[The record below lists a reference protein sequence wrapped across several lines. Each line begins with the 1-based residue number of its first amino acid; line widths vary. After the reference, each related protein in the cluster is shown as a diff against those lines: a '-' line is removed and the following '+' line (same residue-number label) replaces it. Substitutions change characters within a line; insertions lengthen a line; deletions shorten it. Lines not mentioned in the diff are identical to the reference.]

1 MLVNN
6 QLCIYGKS
14 ALLCQNN
21 GFPYLH
27 FSEKPLCHLAC
38 HPLPCYLR
46 DDENWLK
53 TTKATW
59 SPDGP
64 QFSYEEVDTSLI
76 QPRARRYDVDNT
88 KKTDAGQAAKGA
100 K

>member
-21 GFPYLH
+21 GFPHPH
-27 FSEKPLCHLAC
+27 FSEKPLCHLAS

-46 DDENWLK
+46 DDENWFFFRPSSFLPHAAGSLLPY
-53 TTKATW
+53 TVR
-59 SPDGP
+59 PHC
-64 QFSYEEVDTSLI
+64 EE
-76 QPRARRYDVDNT
+76 Y
-88 KKTDAGQAAKGA
+88 AGL
-100 K
+100 

>member
-46 DDENWLK
+46 DDENWFFFRSSSFL
-53 TTKATW
+53 
-59 SPDGP
+59 
-64 QFSYEEVDTSLI
+64 
-76 QPRARRYDVDNT
+76 PRA
-88 KKTDAGQAAKGA
+88 AGSLLPCTVRPHCEEYAGL
-100 K
+100 

>member
-21 GFPYLH
+21 GFPHLH
-27 FSEKPLCHLAC
+27 FSEKPLCHLAS

-46 DDENWLK
+46 DDENWFFFRPSSFLPHAAGSLLPY
-53 TTKATW
+53 TVR
-59 SPDGP
+59 PHC
-64 QFSYEEVDTSLI
+64 EE
-76 QPRARRYDVDNT
+76 Y
-88 KKTDAGQAAKGA
+88 AGL
-100 K
+100 